1 MGGLDWLR
9 AWVFSLIFL
18 GWTLC
23 ETRKATKAEYQPYIV
38 SLHDQFDVYHYIPDN
53 RNTVINFVGDFV
65 IKNIGRTPASN
76 IQVTATIKYKAR
88 NYGER
93 KDFHEKGVIDSFMK
107 RCVLA
112 IFALNLLCAPISY
125 AQDNPAPSQK
135 TTKSSPAQNSKTP
148 APAAKTEPQNNES
161 KKDLKPIIP
170 ADNPSIDERMAKIAQ
185 KANDFAEI
193 QMWIALVGLVFIAI
207 TTALAWGAWWA
218 GRRAAIATEKQMMSV
233 QRPYL
238 IVEIISKNFK
248 RFDLK
253 QEYLGVHYRV
263 RNIGGSPAFIEL
275 FSESLRFELHGEN
288 NKSIIEDLGGSN
300 PHILNVGESYE
311 HMARVKT
318 TGDMFKKRIEAGYSL
333 WITVNIS
340 YIDRFNTRQNMYFRQ
355 VYYPHSDSF
364 RINSLPRTV
373 EVPFVRKNPSLVW
386 HRRLRYRVYLAS
398 RPIRK
403 ACHDFYRIF
412 VKGKKFE
419 WWQEEDMR
427 EYRERE
433 KEIKERQEKIR
444 HQYFS

>member
-53 RNTVINFVGDFV
+53 SNTVINFVGDFD
-65 IKNIGRTPASN
+65 IKNVGRTPASN

-148 APAAKTEPQNNES
+148 APAVKTEPQNNES

-185 KANDFAEI
+185 EANDFSEI
-193 QMWIALVGLVFIAI
+193 QTYINGVGLFLLFL
-207 TTALAWGAWWA
+207 TTLYARGAWQA
-218 GRRAAIATEKQMMSV
+218 GNRAVRVGKIDAMGNLIVKDIRHSALIFNEDDKMSAHKLREGLVLSVEFMVSNHGRSIAKNASLEMRAALIANNPDKNYRQLSRTIGLNVSERK
-233 QRPYL
+233 
-238 IVEIISKNFK
+238 VENPIPSEPI
-248 RFDLK
+248 L
-253 QEYLGVHYRV
+253 
-263 RNIGGSPAFIEL
+263 RNLDDIPA
-275 FSESLRFELHGEN
+275 SESVPVRQGFVVPHGDAVGFNEKEVLRFTIQYIEMRIVLKYETAFGDKTVVKQTFGIRTLEKDGLVERIAHNQN
-288 NKSIIEDLGGSN
+288 NK
-300 PHILNVGESYE
+300 
-311 HMARVKT
+311 
-318 TGDMFKKRIEAGYSL
+318 
-333 WITVNIS
+333 
-340 YIDRFNTRQNMYFRQ
+340 
-355 VYYPHSDSF
+355 
-364 RINSLPRTV
+364 
-373 EVPFVRKNPSLVW
+373 
-386 HRRLRYRVYLAS
+386 
-398 RPIRK
+398 
-403 ACHDFYRIF
+403 
-412 VKGKKFE
+412 
-419 WWQEEDMR
+419 
-427 EYRERE
+427 
-433 KEIKERQEKIR
+433 
-444 HQYFS
+444 